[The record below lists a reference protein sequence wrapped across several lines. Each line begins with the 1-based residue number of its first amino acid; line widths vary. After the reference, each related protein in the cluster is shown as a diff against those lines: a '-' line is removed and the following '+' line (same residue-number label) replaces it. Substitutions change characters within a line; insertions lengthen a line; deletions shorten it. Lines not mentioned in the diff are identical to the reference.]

1 MSDFDA
7 FFRENYSLVVG
18 VAERRLNSLA
28 DAEEIAAAAFRVAWQ
43 HASAGEEITVPWLYG
58 VVRNLVGNEYRR
70 RTRQAALVDKIET
83 TVQVDA
89 DPDDGDPGNLREVVA
104 SLPTK
109 HREVIEMAYWDDL
122 SAPEIAEVLGLSPGA
137 VHARLSRAREAL
149 RQALA
154 AAGGERG

>member
-1 MSDFDA
+1 MIDFDA

-43 HASAGEEITVPWLYG
+43 HHSAGEEITVPWLYG

-70 RTRQAALVDKIET
+70 RTRQAALVEKIEG
-83 TVQVDA
+83 TVETSVA
-89 DPDDGDPGNLREVVA
+89 SDDGDAGYLREVVA
-104 SLPTK
+104 SLPRK

-122 SAPEIAEVLGLSPGA
+122 SAPEIASVLQLSPGA
-137 VHARLSRAREAL
+137 VHARLSRARDAL
-149 RQALA
+149 RKTLEK
-154 AAGGERG
+154 AGGEHA